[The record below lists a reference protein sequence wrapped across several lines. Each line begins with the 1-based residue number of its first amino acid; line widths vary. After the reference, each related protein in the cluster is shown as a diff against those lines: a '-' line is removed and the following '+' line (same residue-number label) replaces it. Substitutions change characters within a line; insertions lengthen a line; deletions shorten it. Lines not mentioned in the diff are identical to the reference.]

1 MKRQSLRFI
10 VVIMLTLT
18 IGASMVLLAAPQAGM
33 MSPGDTG
40 GTRSGAL
47 GLMAPEEGFQSVSG
61 PAFQRED
68 GGSVT
73 LEAFRGKIILLNFW
87 ATWCPPC
94 VRELPALDRV
104 QARLGGEHFQVVPV
118 STDLLGASALRQF
131 YERHNVRSLPIYQD
145 PRGRLAQA
153 LGVEGLPTTMLI
165 DTDGTVI
172 GHHVGFKHWDAPEFM
187 GMLEELVALSR

>member
-1 MKRQSLRFI
+1 MTRQSLRF
-10 VVIMLTLT
+10 VVAIMLMAA
-18 IGASMVLLAAPQAGM
+18 IGASMVLLAVSQAGV
-33 MSPGDTG
+33 MSAGAPAGARG
-40 GTRSGAL
+40 AAL
-47 GLMAPEEGFQSVSG
+47 GLMPPAEDAGEVSG
-61 PAFQRED
+61 PAFLRED

-73 LEAFRGKIILLNFW
+73 LQAFRGKIILLNFW

-104 QARLGGEHFQVVPV
+104 QAHLGGEHFQVVPV

-131 YERHNVRSLPIYQD
+131 YDRHKVRTLPIYQD

-153 LGVEGLPTTMLI
+153 LGIEGLPTTMLI
-165 DTDGTVI
+165 DKDGTVI
-172 GHHVGFKHWDAPEFM
+172 GHHVGFKHWDAPEFL